1 MIVSCTKVGSK
12 DFEECVLQPT
22 PLLRLRRM
30 KLGAGGLLQSGSHSK
45 NRIKRPIEQKA
56 LRLT

>member
-1 MIVSCTKVGSK
+1 MIFPCTKAGSK
-12 DFEECVLQPT
+12 IFEECVLQPK
-22 PLLRLRRM
+22 LRRM
-30 KLGAGGLLQSGSHSK
+30 KLVAGGLLQSASHSE